1 MSRALNLLMHISV
14 VSSLLILLIFI
25 LRFVFKDKINAKL
38 QYALWII
45 VAVRLLIPFDF
56 QWTLETKD
64 TLPQTHILES
74 ISENKADLREK
85 NEKEFEVTNNET
97 NKDIYHSS
105 INNTATE
112 STTHLSIISNILFI
126 TWIIGIVC
134 MLVLFGIHNVSF
146 HKRVKRTLMSYK
158 ISDNSYNKA
167 AKMIGLKHTIPV
179 CFSPSLN
186 SPCIIGIFHPVIVL
200 TESIIYDVEKT
211 KLALLHEMVHY
222 KQKDNFFRLLGYI
235 LCAFYWFNPLVWLA
249 AETAR
254 NDAELSCD
262 TRVVQK
268 LNNSEHFNYCMML
281 LSINGNKNQIVAA
294 MSTGGRKMKKRID
307 MILKPPQKQI
317 ITIVAATI
325 CLLMGIASFINISV
339 KAENFSEPELNS
351 KESTPNVISLG
362 ETHKVYQFLNS
373 LENPNDNYKIN
384 TIVINNTHEDRNT
397 DCIAKSIYLGYEFSK
412 SDSVGGLS
420 DDDVQR
426 INVNVLHLFSSIPDL
441 DAATISYIDK
451 PANSSIRNKKA
462 PITYRYKRSEIE
474 DLNITPQIDNSFS
487 QSLGGNNV
495 IIVCGYSELF
505 SSIGIEEKEYEE
517 NPEMVSKIFSKL
529 GDYDKSWKSD
539 GSTLYRFSPN
549 PLYSD
554 WSNLMI
560 ITDKFGNLEGHG
572 AILSDLNGF

>member
-351 KESTPNVISLG
+351 KESTSKVISLG